1 MTSGKGDLTDMTE
14 NIMKGFVDNFE
25 NVAVNK
31 KDIRIDNFVS
41 GNLNLINADVC

>member
-31 KDIRIDNFVS
+31 KDIRIDNFVWKTI
-41 GNLNLINADVC
+41 LKLDMCD

>member
-1 MTSGKGDLTDMTE
+1 MTSGKVDLTE

-31 KDIRIDNFVS
+31 KDIRIDNFVWKTI
-41 GNLNLINADVC
+41 LKLDMCD